1 MKKSTLF
8 FKVMVLLALLV
19 PWTAWG
25 QTRSYAKAYDW
36 WNDTENQRGEIFE
49 VEITEGK
56 EVKESLELDNNRL
69 NEYHFAY
76 NSKRELIQDET
87 LPAGVIAAGD
97 GRHDDILKLSGT
109 AGSDLKESYTVKYT
123 VWKGDGWKIDWD
135 NFEDII
141 LDGHYEK
148 GNIGYVIVKFTV
160 KPGIIEI
167 PESGWEI
174 SYTGSGTS
182 GSTKSR
188 EYNGQMISDSELKE
202 GLVVKVTVD
211 GNTETLN
218 ASEYEVSVID
228 NGTDVDKYSIKVT
241 VKKNGY
247 SGSTT
252 VNDIF
257 EITPKTITIK
267 AIENLTAIV
276 GEEKILTAEDFTIS
290 GNDVENDAV
299 KLDPSISISVPT
311 DKIGENISVQLK
323 EGDIKVTGSNSYKES
338 NYNIVYPETVTVN
351 VKAKEFSD
359 KEYAVTFEGIDGT
372 DNSKL
377 YDGLPIPDVSV
388 KSKDGKT
395 ELKKGTDYEV
405 SYQLNGNAV
414 TESIDANTQKYAV
427 IITGKGNYAGSSMS
441 VWFEIKP
448 RPLNIIAQEDA
459 ELTCKVGA
467 DVSKGWNAASYLT
480 FKTGEKEGLVTKDG
494 DKGRNDNAVITG
506 TIYLAKDQTTENT
519 GEVTLDFSEV
529 SAGATENSTF
539 ELSNYTPSV
548 SGLAETFKLT
558 VSEKDLEEDTD
569 GEVTIIPEGGEDKI
583 TIKHNE
589 EYTMTYNGKS
599 YSVSHD
605 DNDKV
610 EITCDG
616 KPYNEEVIKNVGRY
630 EIIVTTESE
639 NTYVWKKVTLII
651 EKAKLTVDVL
661 PQTVYIHDMA
671 ALNDEG
677 LRNTELNLG
686 IFTEGESEDVDAT
699 IKIVSGVQ
707 ADEKVS
713 FSGTLALK
721 ADKWALGENKGT
733 IVGEETL
740 ELAEDNVVNANY
752 EIETVNAAALTIIYK
767 IDNSN
772 IDNVEIAFE
781 GVAEGNTK
789 VYDGT
794 PVEVE
799 KVTADGVI
807 IDKAAYEVSFDNEPV
822 NVGTYTATITF
833 VDGSNYVVEEG
844 SLTAKCEVTKRDLII
859 SFSFPT
865 PIEEGEVPTLDDA
878 VMTVGE
884 NDLVEDET
892 LKDCIDIT
900 FKVSDKMNANKKY
913 NVSIATI
920 AVKKS
925 ENEDNAFNPDNY
937 KMSISCVGGVII
949 ELTDEDGDGT
959 YEGEGLE
966 DNPVGDVVGEVET
979 VDPETGEGSTGTFYK
994 KYELYL
1000 ANKDYLKDD
1009 EKTREHYA
1017 SEDLELFSRHD
1028 KKTTWAG
1035 GSFTIWY
1042 EHNGVVND
1050 GSYRVFWSKSKRGD
1064 YQEVKLDEVSGY
1076 YQIRNV
1082 NSDVYV
1088 KLYYETGFPVANEE
1102 IPATD
1107 ARAYAQANKIV
1118 VITPEPTDVQIIS
1131 MAGAVVATDQVTGQ
1145 REFANLAEGV
1155 YIVRMGETVI
1165 KLQVRN

>member
-1102 IPATD
+1102 ITATD
-1107 ARAYAQANKIV
+1107 VRAYAQANKIV